1 MVKLSKILYL
11 DNMRKYTLQS
21 NNNNKMYSSQ
31 YAYNELFS
39 KLYTFKNIHEKNNN
53 HYHNTT
59 YNEYRSTK

>member
-31 YAYNELFS
+31 YAHNELFC
-39 KLYTFKNIHEKNNN
+39 KL
-53 HYHNTT
+53 
-59 YNEYRSTK
+59 